1 MTEKRAAKLEAMK
14 SSHLFHAEAAYTTP
28 QCFKQA
34 ELAVGEIFLSK
45 NIIFSKHIFC
55 LIENIYLVKRL
66 LSMIN
71 RRGHSIEVVSAHS
84 RALELDDL

>member
-1 MTEKRAAKLEAMK
+1 MYKQHIQPPSVL
-14 SSHLFHAEAAYTTP
+14 
-28 QCFKQA
+28 KQA

-66 LSMIN
+66 LSIIN
-71 RRGHSIEVVSAHS
+71 RREHSSEVVPVHC
-84 RALELDDL
+84 RGLELDDL